1 MSLITRCPACGT
13 MFKVVPD
20 QLRISE
26 GWVRC
31 GHCADVFDA
40 SAHLQPDDEELAE
53 LELPA
58 AAQAP
63 TIPASLTGP
72 ESEAFPPSVHSEI
85 DEGLLS
91 EVPDSAQLD
100 EEAQALRETP
110 LDQPFEL
117 RRQDSSDAERQPPV
131 SVRAQLEPEPELHD
145 LSFVRQ
151 ARREE
156 FWRRPAVRVMAL
168 VALVVLGAVLV
179 LQVALHDRDRL
190 AAADP
195 GLRPL
200 LVRLCEPLN
209 CSVRPPRQIDAI
221 AIDSSSF
228 TKLRGDAYRLGV
240 TLKNQAS
247 TQVAMP
253 ALELTLTDAQDQAV
267 VRRVLMPAELGTH
280 PGVIAAGSEW
290 SGSVALA
297 VAANG
302 AGARIAGYRLLAFY
316 P

>member
-31 GHCADVFDA
+31 GHCAEIFDA
-40 SAHLQPDDEELAE
+40 ASHLQPDEKEATAPE
-53 LELPA
+53 PLPA
-58 AAQAP
+58 QEPADPESHAA
-63 TIPASLTGP
+63 P
-72 ESEAFPPSVHSEI
+72 ESESFLPSVHSEI

-91 EVPDSAQLD
+91 EVPDSALFH

-117 RRQDSSDAERQPPV
+117 RRQDSGGVDTQPPV
-131 SVRAQLEPEPELHD
+131 SVRASLEPEPELD
-145 LSFVRQ
+145 ELSFVRQ

-168 VALVVLGAVLV
+168 VALVILLAALA
-179 LQVALHDRDRL
+179 LQVVLHDRDRL
-190 AAADP
+190 AVSDP
-195 GLRPL
+195 GLRSL
-200 LVRLCEPLN
+200 LARLCVPFN
-209 CSVRPPRQIDAI
+209 CSVRPPRQIDSL
-221 AIDSSSF
+221 AIDSSAF
-228 TKLRGDAYRLGV
+228 TKLRGDAYRLNF

-247 TQVAMP
+247 TEVAMP
-253 ALELTLTDAQDQAV
+253 ALELTLTDAQDQAI
-267 VRRVLMPAELGTH
+267 VRRVLMPDEIGTH

-297 VAANG
+297 VAPNAPSD
-302 AGARIAGYRLLAFY
+302 RIAGYRLLAFY